1 MASKFRSDEPKEVP
15 AISTGSMPDIIFM
28 LIFFLVTTT
37 MDTDSGIT
45 RRLPPLVENPEQDVK
60 VKERNIMNVMIK
72 KYDKLLVNGKPGAVA
87 TLKDLTKEFITPR
100 PDNEKAPETEVKEIE
115 LLGNVMLSK
124 GVVSLKNDRGTSY
137 AIYISVQNE
146 LARAF
151 NEMKDEM
158 SLKYFNQHYADLTDK
173 DKIDAINKA
182 VPVRISEAEP
192 EEIK

>member
-1 MASKFRSDEPKEVP
+1 MAKQKKKVP
-15 AISTGSMPDIIFM
+15 DLTTGSMADISFLL

-45 RRLPPLVENPEQDVK
+45 RRLPPPVENPEMDVK
-60 VKERNIMNVMIK
+60 VKERNIMNVMIN
-72 KYDKLLVNGKPGAVA
+72 KYDKLLVNGKPGDLT
-87 TLKDLTKEFITPR
+87 TLKEMTKEFITPN
-100 PDNEKAPETEVKEIE
+100 PNDEKAPETEVKEIE
-115 LLGNVMLSK
+115 LLGNVTLSK

-137 AIYISVQNE
+137 LMYISVQNE

-151 NEMKDEM
+151 NERRDEM
-158 SLKYFNQHYADLTDK
+158 SMKYFGQHFADLTDK
-173 DKIDAINKA
+173 DKIEAINKA

>member
-1 MASKFRSDEPKEVP
+1 MAKQKKKVP
-15 AISTGSMPDIIFM
+15 DLNAGSMADISFLL

-37 MDTDSGIT
+37 MDVDSGIT
-45 RRLPPLVENPEQDVK
+45 RRLPPPVENPEMDVK
-60 VKERNIMNVMIK
+60 VKERNIMNVMIN
-72 KYDKLLVNGKPGAVA
+72 KYDKMLVNGKPGDIA
-87 TLKDLTKEFITPR
+87 TLKDMTKEFITPR
-100 PDNEKAPETEVKEIE
+100 PNDEKAPETEVKEIE

-137 AIYISVQNE
+137 LMYISVQNE

-151 NEMKDEM
+151 NEVKDEM
-158 SLKYFNQHYADLTDK
+158 SLRYFGQHFADLTDK
-173 DKIDAINKA
+173 DKIEAINKA

>member
-1 MASKFRSDEPKEVP
+1 MARKKGKVP
-15 AISTGSMPDIIFM
+15 EINASSMADISFLL

-45 RRLPPLVENPEQDVK
+45 RRLPPPVENPEMDVK
-60 VKERNIMNVMIK
+60 VKERNIMNVMIN
-72 KYDKLLVNGKPGAVA
+72 KYDKLLVNGKPGDVA

-100 PDNEKAPETEVKEIE
+100 PNDEKAPEVETKDIE

-146 LARAF
+146 LAKAF

>member
-1 MASKFRSDEPKEVP
+1 MARKKGKVP
-15 AISTGSMPDIIFM
+15 EINASSMADISFLL

-45 RRLPPLVENPEQDVK
+45 RRLPPPVENPEMDVK
-60 VKERNIMNVMIK
+60 VKERNIMNVMIN
-72 KYDKLLVNGKPGAVA
+72 KYDKLLVNGKPGDVA
-87 TLKDLTKEFITPR
+87 TLRDMTREFITPN
-100 PDNEKAPETEVKEIE
+100 PNDEKAPEVEVKEIE
-115 LLGNVMLSK
+115 LLGNVMLNK

-137 AIYISVQNE
+137 AMYISVQNE

-151 NEMKDEM
+151 NEMRDEM
-158 SLKYFNQHYADLTDK
+158 SLKYFKQHYADLTDK

-182 VPVRISEAEP
+182 IPVRISEAEP

>member
-1 MASKFRSDEPKEVP
+1 MAKQKKKVP
-15 AISTGSMPDIIFM
+15 DLTTGSMADISFLL

-45 RRLPPLVENPEQDVK
+45 RRLPPPVENPEMDVK
-60 VKERNIMNVMIK
+60 VKERNIMNVMIN
-72 KYDKLLVNGKPGAVA
+72 KYDKLLVNGKPGDLT
-87 TLKDLTKEFITPR
+87 TLKEMTKEFITPN
-100 PDNEKAPETEVKEIE
+100 PNDEKAPETEVKEIE
-115 LLGNVMLSK
+115 LLGNVTLSK

-137 AIYISVQNE
+137 LRYISVQNE

-151 NEMKDEM
+151 NERRDEM
-158 SLKYFNQHYADLTDK
+158 SMKYFGQHFADLTDK
-173 DKIDAINKA
+173 DKIEAINKA

>member
-1 MASKFRSDEPKEVP
+1 MARQKKKVP
-15 AISTGSMPDIIFM
+15 DLNAGSMADISF
-28 LIFFLVTTT
+28 LLLVFFLVTTT

-45 RRLPPLVENPEQDVK
+45 RRLPPPVENPEMDVK
-60 VKERNIMNVMIK
+60 VKERNIMNVMIN
-72 KYDKLLVNGKPGAVA
+72 KYDKLLVNGKPGDVA
-87 TLKDLTKEFITPR
+87 TLKDVTKDFITPH
-100 PDNEKAPETEVKEIE
+100 PNDEKAPETEVKEIE
-115 LLGNVMLSK
+115 LLGNIMLNK

-137 AIYISVQNE
+137 SMYISVQNE

-158 SLKYFNQHYADLTDK
+158 SLKYFNQHYSDLTDK

>member
-1 MASKFRSDEPKEVP
+1 MAKQKKKVP
-15 AISTGSMPDIIFM
+15 DLNAGSMADISFLL

-45 RRLPPLVENPEQDVK
+45 RRLPPPVEDPEMDVK
-60 VKERNIMNVMIK
+60 VKERNIMNVMIN
-72 KYDKLLVNGKPGAVA
+72 KYDKMLVNNKPGDLT
-87 TLKDLTKEFITPR
+87 TLKEMTKQFITPN
-100 PDNEKAPETEVKEIE
+100 PNDEKAPETEVKEIE
-115 LLGNVMLSK
+115 LLGNVMMSK

-137 AIYISVQNE
+137 LMYISVQNE

-158 SLKYFNQHYADLTDK
+158 SMKYFGQHYADLTDQG
-173 DKIDAINKA
+173 KIDAINKA

>member
-1 MASKFRSDEPKEVP
+1 MARQKKKVP
-15 AISTGSMPDIIFM
+15 DLNAGSMADISF
-28 LIFFLVTTT
+28 LLLVFFLVTTT
-37 MDTDSGIT
+37 MDTDTGIT
-45 RRLPPLVENPEQDVK
+45 RRLPPPIEDPEMDVK
-60 VKERNIMNVMIK
+60 VKERNIMNVMIN
-72 KYDKLLVNGKPGAVA
+72 KYDKLLVNGKPGDVA

-100 PDNEKAPETEVKEIE
+100 PNDESAPEVEVKDIE
-115 LLGNVMLSK
+115 LIGNVMLNK

-137 AIYISVQNE
+137 LMYISVQNE

-151 NEMKDEM
+151 NEMRDEM
-158 SLKYFNQHYADLTDK
+158 SLKHFNQHYADLTDK

>member
-1 MASKFRSDEPKEVP
+1 MARKKGKVP
-15 AISTGSMPDIIFM
+15 EINASSMADISFLL

-45 RRLPPLVENPEQDVK
+45 RRLPPPVENPEMDVK
-60 VKERNIMNVMIK
+60 VKERNIMNVMIN
-72 KYDKLLVNGKPGAVA
+72 KYDKLLVNGKPGDVA
-87 TLKDLTKEFITPR
+87 TLKDMTREFITPR
-100 PDNEKAPETEVKEIE
+100 PGDESAPEVETKEIE
-115 LLGNVMLSK
+115 LLGNVRLNK

-137 AIYISVQNE
+137 VMYISVQNE

-151 NEMKDEM
+151 NEMRDEM
-158 SLKYFNQHYADLTDK
+158 SLKHFNQHYADLTDK

>member
-1 MASKFRSDEPKEVP
+1 MAKQKKKVP
-15 AISTGSMPDIIFM
+15 DLNAGSMADISFLL

-37 MDTDSGIT
+37 MDVDSGIT
-45 RRLPPLVENPEQDVK
+45 RRLPPPVEDPEMDVK
-60 VKERNIMNVMIK
+60 VKERNIMNVMIN
-72 KYDKLLVNGKPGAVA
+72 KYDKMLVNGKPGDIT
-87 TLKDLTKEFITPR
+87 TLKEMTKQFITPD
-100 PDNEKAPETEVKEIE
+100 PNNEKAPETEVKEIE

-137 AIYISVQNE
+137 LMYISVQNE

-158 SLKYFNQHYADLTDK
+158 SLKYFGEHYADLTDQ